1 MKIGPFEVVDD
12 APELKDTRAIAILKP
27 WVNVG
32 RVGTIVLTSLERHLG
47 AQELG
52 RFSRPGT
59 FFNFTMYRPRMRI
72 VEGTR
77 VLNVP
82 NCIVSYARDEDTQ
95 MDFMFLNL
103 REPHAMAEE
112 YVEGVV
118 ELMEHFNVVEYCR
131 VGGFY
136 DAVPHTRPIK
146 VSGTLTERNQELT
159 KDLVTVSRS
168 TYQGPTSIVNLV
180 GDGITNAGAANTSLM
195 AHVPQYAQLDEDY
208 LGAARLLQVLC
219 AMYGFPSSLAD
230 TARGEAQYRQIDK
243 LVANNPQIAEVI
255 KRLESEY
262 DGLEAIRDTMAQEE
276 KPPTPDLS
284 PEVERFLLEMG
295 GKLEEQPEEE

>member
-1 MKIGPFEVVDD
+1 MRTQSE
-12 APELKDTRAIAILKP
+12 RARP
-27 WVNVG
+27 STDNFG
-32 RVGTIVLTSLERHLG
+32 
-47 AQELG
+47 
-52 RFSRPGT
+52 SRT

-82 NCIVSYARDEDTQ
+82 NCIVSYAHDDATQ

-103 REPHAMAEE
+103 REPHSMAEE
-112 YVEGVV
+112 YVDGVV

-146 VSGTLTERNQELT
+146 VSGTLTDSERERT
-159 KDLVTVSRS
+159 KDLVSISRS

-180 GDGITNAGAANTSLM
+180 GDGIADAGGTNTSLM
-195 AHVPQYAQLDEDY
+195 AHIPQYAQLDEDH

-219 AMYGFPSSLAD
+219 AMYDLPASLGD

-255 KRLESEY
+255 KRLEAEY
-262 DGLEAIRDTMAQEE
+262 DGLQAIRETVEE
-276 KPPTPDLS
+276 EERPPTPELA
-284 PEVERFLLEMG
+284 PEVEKFLLEMG